1 MPIRFRCQNCRK
13 RSSIS
18 SKKIG
23 QTVSCPSC
31 GKSTLVTAEEDS
43 DQKLAAS
50 AGKPLRQVDFSPVED
65 IPDSPNARPGVAFDL
80 PDLDLDLDDFDAGPR
95 PAQVSICDAG
105 GPMGTRPLSKSSPL
119 TFGRHS
125 SNDVVIDEEGVA
137 ALHCRI
143 SWNGSKYE
151 VTSADKTG
159 VEINGTLMQS
169 RVLVGGDFV
178 RIGSFDIAFVPEENE
193 LKPADDAGLAI
204 TPPKGTP
211 TLDARNE
218 PSVSGKRNK
227 NSDAPPAAGPTMA
240 EVLDDDDELE
250 VVEDELELV
259 DEPREDAVARRA
271 RRERMKAGEEN
282 VLRSRIVLAL
292 GGTGILLVLASL
304 VFWFLVNRDKVQKEF
319 EVAKEEVTTGQFVA
333 GIKRLEDFMQH
344 HTGHALIKGPDGAR
358 VLRDKA
364 LIEKEIT
371 GATMWAEGLKA
382 LKEFVNAHRDEKYF
396 EDLRDDLAKYAKKIA
411 VESPKTAAQTKDRT
425 LLELSIEAEQFFD
438 RFSGPDAPKEAKREI
453 AKARNDADA
462 TILKAGVVNEAFTQ
476 IDSALKANTPFPVV
490 ATRKKLI
497 IRYPDMKTDKRLD
510 GNLRKTLE
518 IAKQL
523 VTREELNRDAL
534 TDDPARSLP
543 KPLTV
548 AVRTRALSEEQSAN
562 RVVFALG
569 QDACFGLDSITGD
582 PLWRRTVGL
591 DTPFFPVLVETSKSA
606 VLLFDTTQNQVLLL
620 DRRNGDLIWR
630 QVVEP
635 VAGAPLVVQGQIYLP
650 TREGF
655 LYKIDADSGRI
666 TSRLKFL
673 QKLLAPPME
682 IATANERHLVVI
694 GDSEFAYTLSSS
706 RLECLLVSYLGHQP
720 GTIKAAPLAMGQ
732 YLLLAENDQADS
744 SRLRAIDASN
754 PQTRLADVTDVRV
767 EGLVRDELI
776 LRGNQLFVTSS
787 GPRLTVFNVSDDKNQ
802 RTLAPVSTLQI
813 PTSFAGTGHLT
824 AGADGQIWLSI
835 GALRKVQLK
844 TDVLQLD
851 QQQVAVG
858 QSTQPIQAIGRS
870 LYVGRQLP
878 ISSAVHLTQADGESM
893 QSNWKTIVGSSLL
906 AVTAGADGQIVCASN
921 GGDTFLISANEI
933 ANGGFRARAEQQLK
947 LPDNAVD
954 PLNAVPLSDGRLAV
968 WIGGA
973 EGKLWVVG
981 PTGQPQT
988 EVALTQALEC
998 APLRF
1003 AGGVLLPLPGRLKLV
1018 GRTAGAPCDDFLSP
1032 VNTADDAP
1040 ARKWRHLIAIDDD
1053 SLFVIDN
1060 VGKLSKLQFR
1070 TGDKCFFQTIT
1081 SVDFPQ
1087 PIDVSPTINKG
1098 RMMTVDA
1105 SGTMR
1110 VLDVTAMEM
1119 RAEIALGGP
1128 ASKPL
1133 WVQEPLLLAEVA
1145 RQKLV
1150 AFDAAQPKQPL
1161 WIYELKGTGFVGSPL
1176 LVENALVAVQQNG
1189 DVLRLDPKTGKLEKK
1204 ISLCQ
1209 TMTHGPM
1216 RFGNL
1221 LVAIA
1226 ADGSLYHVESLVP
1239 ELPQTKP
1246 EPPKT
1251 QPAAD
1256 MSDTEKPVVKPA
1268 EKEDKPSDEKPAKD
1282 DKPAA
1287 EEKSKDE
1294 KPTDEKPASDEK
1306 QDSKDESNKPES
1318 AKKEPD
1324 EEKSTEKPDLRKAE

>member
-18 SKKIG
+18 SKKVG
-23 QTVSCPSC
+23 QSVSCPSC
-31 GKSTLVTAEEDS
+31 GKPTLVTADEDS
-43 DQKLAAS
+43 DQLKAAS
-50 AGKPLRQVDFSPVED
+50 SGKPLRQVDFSPVED
-65 IPDSPNARPGVAFDL
+65 IPESPNARPGAEFE
-80 PDLDLDLDDFDAGPR
+80 LDLDDSGSGPR

-137 ALHCRI
+137 SLHCRI

-151 VTSADKTG
+151 LTSADKGG

-169 RVLVGGDFV
+169 RVLVGGDV
-178 RIGSFDIAFVPEENE
+178 LRIGSFDIAFVPEEGAAERADDGLLAVTPPRGVPAIDGRKDKASGMKN
-193 LKPADDAGLAI
+193 KADDA
-204 TPPKGTP
+204 P
-211 TLDARNE
+211 TK
-218 PSVSGKRNK
+218 SG
-227 NSDAPPAAGPTMA
+227 PMMA
-240 EVLDDDDELE
+240 EVLDDDDGLE
-250 VVEDELELV
+250 VVEDELEVV
-259 DEPREDAVARRA
+259 DEPREDAEARRA
-271 RRERMKAGEEN
+271 RRERLKAGEEN

-319 EVAKEEVTTGQFVA
+319 EVAKEEVTQGQFVA

-344 HTGHALIKGPDGAR
+344 HAGHALIKGPDGAL

-382 LKEFVNAHRDEKYF
+382 LKDFVNAHRDEKYF
-396 EDLRDDLAKYAKKIA
+396 EDLRDDLAKYSKKIA

-453 AKARNDADA
+453 AKARSDADA
-462 TILKAGVVNEAFTQ
+462 TILKAGVVNEAFAQ
-476 IDSALKANTPFPVV
+476 IDTALKANTPFPVV

-497 IRYPDMKTDKRLD
+497 IRYPDMKTDKRLE

-523 VTREELNRDAL
+523 VTREELNRDAI
-534 TDDPARSLP
+534 TEDAARSLP

-591 DTPFFPVLVETSKSA
+591 DTPFFPVAVETSKSA
-606 VLLFDTTQNQVLLL
+606 VLMFDTAQNQVMLL
-620 DRRNGDLIWR
+620 DRRNGDLLWR

-635 VAGAPLVVQGQIYLP
+635 VSGPPLVVQGQIYLP
-650 TREGF
+650 TQEGF

-666 TSRLKFL
+666 TSRLKFP
-673 QKLLAPPME
+673 QKLLSPPLE

-744 SRLRAIDASN
+744 SRLRAIDAAS
-754 PQTRLADVTDVRV
+754 PQTRLVDVTDVRV
-767 EGLVRDELI
+767 EGHVRDALV

-787 GPRLTVFNVSDDKNQ
+787 GPRLSVFNVSDDKNQ

-813 PTSFAGTGHLT
+813 PTNFSGTGHLS

-878 ISSAVHLTQADGESM
+878 ISQAVHLTQADGESM
-893 QSNWKTIVGSSLL
+893 QSNWKTIVGSSLI

-947 LPDNAVD
+947 LPENAVD
-954 PLNAVPLSDGRLAV
+954 PLNAIPLTDGRLAV

-988 EVALTQALEC
+988 EVALTQSLEC
-998 APLRF
+998 SPLRF
-1003 AGGVLLPLPGRLKLV
+1003 AGGILLPLTGRLKLA
-1018 GRTAGAPCDDFLSP
+1018 GRTAGAPCDDFLAP

-1040 ARKWRHLIAIDDD
+1040 ARKWRHLVAIDDD

-1081 SVDFPQ
+1081 SIDFPQ
-1087 PIDVSPTINKG
+1087 PIDVNPTINKG

-1105 SGTMR
+1105 AGTMR
-1110 VLDVTAMEM
+1110 VLDITAMET

-1133 WVQEPLLLAEVA
+1133 WVQEPLLMAEVG

-1161 WIYELKGTGFVGSPL
+1161 WNYELNGTGLVGSPL
-1176 LVENALVAVQQNG
+1176 LIENALIAVQQNG
-1189 DVLRLDPKTGKLEKK
+1189 NVLRLNPKTGKLEKK
-1204 ISLCQ
+1204 LSLGQ

-1216 RFGNL
+1216 RVGNL

-1246 EPPKT
+1246 DPPKAPT
-1251 QPAAD
+1251 A
-1256 MSDTEKPVVKPA
+1256 TEKPADEKPEEKPA
-1268 EKEDKPSDEKPAKD
+1268 EKDE
-1282 DKPAA
+1282 KPAA
-1287 EEKSKDE
+1287 EEKSKED
-1294 KPTDEKPASDEK
+1294 KPASDEK
-1306 QDSKDESNKPES
+1306 KEAKEDAKSESDKSEAE
-1318 AKKEPD
+1318 AKKLD
-1324 EEKSTEKPDLRKAE
+1324 NKTTGEKSETPKAE